1 SAPAWDITW
10 IFYDHEEVDAAMNGL
25 GRLAARHPELIGDA
39 DFAVLCEPSNAAI
52 EGGCNGTLRARLR
65 FHGVRA
71 HSARPWTGENAI
83 HRSAPALARLAA
95 YEAETVHVDGLDYRE
110 AMSATLMSGGV
121 AAHVI
126 PDLAEIVVNYR
137 FAPSRSG
144 AEATARIEAMF
155 PDAEIVI
162 DDIAEGA

>member
-65 FHGVRA
+65 FHGRRA
-71 HSARPWTGENAI
+71 HSARPWTGQNAI
-83 HRSAPALARLAA
+83 HEAASALATLAA
-95 YEAETVHVDGLDYRE
+95 HVPDTVEVDGLEYRE
-110 AMSATLMSGGV
+110 ALSATIISGGV
-121 AAHVI
+121 AANVI
-126 PDLAEIVVNYR
+126 PDLAEITVNHR

-144 AEATARIEAMF
+144 AEAVARIEAMF
-155 PDAEIVI
+155 PEAEVVI
-162 DDIAEGA
+162 DDLAE